1 LEVVTDECKRVQ
13 VQTYRVTPELAG
25 LNSKRK
31 LIIFLITGGAVVAF
45 QLLFEML
52 WPSSPPGH
60 LLRHSIEAVVLG
72 TVLGLTFSLRL
83 SKQFATYTVA
93 VSDACVTCKWDFSF
107 LPERSIG
114 RNEAKTI
121 VEIDGGFLAKPGLR
135 ISKYGRFGTW
145 FFGGIGIPK
154 GLPEYEYVRDLTL
167 SWKARP

>member
-1 LEVVTDECKRVQ
+1 

-25 LNSKRK
+25 LNPKRK
-31 LIIFLITGGAVVAF
+31 LIISLIAAGVFVAC

-72 TVLGLTFSLRL
+72 TVIGLTFSLRL
-83 SKQFATYTVA
+83 SKQFATYSVA
-93 VSDACVTCKWDFSF
+93 VSDASITCTWDSSF

-121 VEIDGGFLAKPGLR
+121 VETDGGFLAEPGLR

-154 GLPEYEYVRDLTL
+154 GLPEYKYVRDLTL
-167 SWKARP
+167 SWKSRP